1 MSVLAKANA
10 VREHIVKLEGDL
22 KGCKA
27 ELASIERQCR
37 HRWSEPKYTPEHR
50 EGYRIAGDPV
60 GTMGVDWRG
69 PMDVP
74 PQTIK
79 KWTRTCQEC
88 GKVEVTERTT
98 TEKTEH
104 PAF

>member
-1 MSVLAKANA
+1 MSRPGGEDVGA
-10 VREHIVKLEGDL
+10 EGDL

-27 ELASIERQCR
+27 ELASIERQCT
-37 HRWSEPKYTPEHR
+37 HRWSEPAYTPERR
-50 EGYRIAGDPV
+50 EAYTIPGDPP
-60 GTMGVDWRG
+60 GTMGVDWR
-69 PMDVP
+69 PACHVP
-74 PQTIK
+74 AETIK